1 MVCGSY
7 WCVTDSLRLGTQK
20 FLAFLNSL
28 VGQNIQNGQC
38 QQWCNCVEYQGYTV
52 NIELLGRNGLC
63 IRGHPSMRDGV
74 PRSGMLLYL
83 HLILK

>member
-38 QQWCNCVEYQGYTV
+38 QQWYNGVEYQGNTV
-52 NIELLGRNGLC
+52 NVEL
-63 IRGHPSMRDGV
+63 
-74 PRSGMLLYL
+74 
-83 HLILK
+83 

>member
-28 VGQNIQNGQC
+28 VGQDIQNGQC
-38 QQWCNCVEYQGYTV
+38 QQWYNGVEYQSNTV
-52 NIELLGRNGLC
+52 DVEL
-63 IRGHPSMRDGV
+63 
-74 PRSGMLLYL
+74 
-83 HLILK
+83 